1 MAIYR
6 LESAEE
12 LLIPP
17 THQFG
22 ALRGGR
28 RGLLG
33 CLAGDRGLGG
43 VPRRGGSGQDRWL
56 SLSKLPG
63 LERGGI
69 RPQHEYAAVQADFPL
84 LPKDY

>member
-17 THQFG
+17 THPFG

-33 CLAGDRGLGG
+33 CPAGDRGLGG
-43 VPRRGGSGQDRWL
+43 VPRRGGSGQDRSEARVEL
-56 SLSKLPG
+56 VETTG
-63 LERGGI
+63 AG
-69 RPQHEYAAVQADFPL
+69 AAAQA
-84 LPKDY
+84 